1 MKDARIIGYWSAW
14 SATIFACGYSVAQ
27 ILSTAGIIPHPQDLF
42 WLFLPS
48 LFLAPA
54 FLLMMVCL
62 HYMVSADKKIW
73 TAIGIAFATVYAVCI
88 CIVYF
93 SQLTVVIPS
102 LLSAA
107 IDETHVLAFVRR
119 SFLMAVDCLGY
130 FFMSL
135 SMLFA
140 AFAFRHDES
149 GKWLYRSFLW
159 TGLLLPVLIL
169 AFFFPFYY
177 YLGALWII
185 LFPLAMI
192 NAARIFK
199 NEDYLISQPKFI

>member
-1 MKDARIIGYWSAW
+1 MKDARRIGYWSAW
-14 SATIFACGYSVAQ
+14 SATFFACGYSVAQ
-27 ILSTAGIIPHPQDLF
+27 LFSTAGILPHPKDLF

-54 FLLMMVCL
+54 FLLTMVCL
-62 HYMVSADKKIW
+62 DYVVNAEQKIW
-73 TAIGIAFATVYAVCI
+73 TAIGITFATVYTVCI

-102 LLSAA
+102 LLQGA
-107 IDETHVLAFVRR
+107 IDETHLLAFVRK

-130 FFMSL
+130 FFMSM

-149 GKWLYRSFLW
+149 KKWLYRGLSW
-159 TGLLLPVLIL
+159 TGLLLPILIL

-177 YLGALWII
+177 YLGGLWMI

-192 NAARIFK
+192 NAARLFRNDKYFITQ
-199 NEDYLISQPKFI
+199 IKFT